1 MRNAEGYARSRKR
14 SAQVDTTA
22 THCCVSLTRSGVD
35 ANQTAYGD
43 KYSGSSYYP
52 EIASI
57 LPHFVETT
65 FSSSHTMMEAAK
77 RAGLIASPEARI
89 VDPRHASN
97 RLFRETQS
105 AARRRIRRPRQQQ
118 TDKRE
123 KVRDERFG
131 RSAMSP
137 ATTGGW
143 IANFVDGAQGLTSF
157 WA

>member
-1 MRNAEGYARSRKR
+1 
-14 SAQVDTTA
+14 
-22 THCCVSLTRSGVD
+22 VD
-35 ANQTAYGD
+35 APQSGSFN

-52 EIASI
+52 EIAPIS
-57 LPHFVETT
+57 PQFVETT
-65 FSSSHTMMEAAK
+65 FYSSHTMMEAHEQ
-77 RAGLIASPEARI
+77 AGLIASSEARI

-97 RLFRETQS
+97 RLLEETQS
-105 AARRRIRRPRQQQ
+105 AARRRTTRPQQKL

-143 IANFVDGAQGLTSF
+143 IANFVGGAL
-157 WA
+157 

>member
-1 MRNAEGYARSRKR
+1 MRNADDRER
-14 SAQVDTTA
+14 SAPIASPA
-22 THCCVSLTRSGVD
+22 THRFASLTRSGID
-35 ANQTAYGD
+35 TNESASPE

-52 EIASI
+52 EIAPIS
-57 LPHFVETT
+57 PHFVETT
-65 FSSSHTMMEAAK
+65 FSSSHTMMEART

-97 RLFRETQS
+97 RLLEEAQS
-105 AARRRIRRPRQQQ
+105 AARRRITRPQL

-131 RSAMSP
+131 RSPMSP

-143 IANFVDGAQGLTSF
+143 IANFVDHVP
-157 WA
+157 

>member
-1 MRNAEGYARSRKR
+1 MNTPLFMRGADSAKR
-14 SAQVDTTA
+14 SAPIA
-22 THCCVSLTRSGVD
+22 SSANHRFVSLVRSR
-35 ANQTAYGD
+35 ANTNDLASPE

-52 EIASI
+52 EIAPFS
-57 LPHFVETT
+57 PHFVETT
-65 FSSSHTMMEAAK
+65 FSSSHTMMEART

-97 RLFRETQS
+97 RLLEETQS
-105 AARRRIRRPRQQQ
+105 AARRRITRPQP

-131 RSAMSP
+131 RSPMSP

-143 IANFVDGAQGLTSF
+143 IANFVDHVP
-157 WA
+157 